1 MSEAQKWLVE
11 FDQTI
16 ILNLKDAP
24 MSWKPPYLSLFFTIL
39 LTVVS
44 VLPGV
49 LPGVLPAQASRPLL
63 KLGSQGVD
71 VLEVQALLQL
81 LGYYDGELDGTYTNH
96 TERAVSEFQKSAGL
110 GQDGILGTST
120 WSKLL
125 PVVHQSAD
133 STTIVKSDTPTKTV
147 PQPVKPAAKK
157 PELKSNPKIEESRT
171 PILRRGAKG
180 NAVYRLQQR
189 LGTLGFLAIGPDGDF
204 GELTEKAVKAAQQ
217 KYKLEADGVVGGA
230 TWNAIG
236 L

>member
-1 MSEAQKWLVE
+1 
-11 FDQTI
+11 
-16 ILNLKDAP
+16 
-24 MSWKPPYLSLFFTIL
+24 MSWKPSYLSLFFTIL

-44 VLPGV
+44 V

-81 LGYYDGELDGTYTNH
+81 LGYYDGELDGTYTDN
-96 TERAVSEFQKSAGL
+96 TARAVTEFQKSAGL

-125 PVVHQSAD
+125 PAVPQSAD
-133 STTIVKSDTPTKTV
+133 KKTIVKSE
-147 PQPVKPAAKK
+147 PQTKPAAPQSLKPDPKK
-157 PELKSNPKIEESRT
+157 PDPKSNPKSEETRT

-180 NAVYRLQQR
+180 DAVYRLQQR
-189 LGTLGFLAIGPDGDF
+189 LGTLGFLTIGPDGDF

>member
-11 FDQTI
+11 FDPAI

-24 MSWKPPYLSLFFTIL
+24 MSWKPSYLSLFFTIL

-44 VLPGV
+44 V

-81 LGYYDGELDGTYTNH
+81 LGYYDGELDGTYTDN
-96 TERAVSEFQKSAGL
+96 TARAVTEFQKSAGL

-125 PVVHQSAD
+125 PA
-133 STTIVKSDTPTKTV
+133 V
-147 PQPVKPAAKK
+147 PQSLKPEPKK
-157 PELKSNPKIEESRT
+157 PDPKSNPKSEETRT

-180 NAVYRLQQR
+180 DAVYRLQQR
-189 LGTLGFLAIGPDGDF
+189 LGTLGFLTIGPDGDF

-217 KYKLEADGVVGGA
+217 KYKLETDGVVGGA

>member
-1 MSEAQKWLVE
+1 
-11 FDQTI
+11 
-16 ILNLKDAP
+16 

-49 LPGVLPAQASRPLL
+49 LSGGLPAQASRPVL

-81 LGYYDGELDGTYTNH
+81 LGYYNGELDGTYTNS

-125 PVVHQSAD
+125 PVVPQSGD
-133 STTIVKSDTPTKTV
+133 STTIVKSNTPTKAA
-147 PQPVKPAAKK
+147 PQPVKSDSKK
-157 PELKSNPKIEESRT
+157 PELKSNPKSEESLT

-189 LGTLGFLAIGPDGDF
+189 LGSLGFLAIGPDGDF

>member
-1 MSEAQKWLVE
+1 MY
-11 FDQTI
+11 
-16 ILNLKDAP
+16 
-24 MSWKPPYLSLFFTIL
+24 WKPPYLSLFFTIL
-39 LTVVS
+39 LTTVS
-44 VLPGV
+44 VSSAILLAIVPAM
-49 LPGVLPAQASRPLL
+49 LPAEASRPLL

-81 LGYYDGELDGTYTNH
+81 LGYYDGELDGTYTDN
-96 TERAVSEFQKSAGL
+96 TERAVTEFQKSAGL
-110 GQDGILGTST
+110 GPDGILGSST
-120 WSKLL
+120 WNKLL
-125 PVVHQSAD
+125 PAVSPSVSPALSQPQAAASKPIVVKPA
-133 STTIVKSDTPTKTV
+133 TPTKPV
-147 PQPVKPAAKK
+147 PQARPAT
-157 PELKSNPKIEESRT
+157 PKNDESKT

-180 NAVYRLQQR
+180 DAVYRLQQR

>member
-1 MSEAQKWLVE
+1 MV
-11 FDQTI
+11 
-16 ILNLKDAP
+16 
-24 MSWKPPYLSLFFTIL
+24 WKPPYLSLFFTIL

-44 VLPGV
+44 V

-81 LGYYDGELDGTYTNH
+81 LGYYDGELDGTYTDH
-96 TERAVSEFQKSAGL
+96 TERAVTEFQKSAGL

-125 PVVHQSAD
+125 PVVPQSAD
-133 STTIVKSDTPTKTV
+133 TRTIVKSDTQTKPI
-147 PQPVKPAAKK
+147 PQAAT
-157 PELKSNPKIEESRT
+157 PKSDESKT

>member
-1 MSEAQKWLVE
+1 MV
-11 FDQTI
+11 
-16 ILNLKDAP
+16 
-24 MSWKPPYLSLFFTIL
+24 WKPPYLSLFFTIL

-44 VLPGV
+44 V

-81 LGYYDGELDGTYTNH
+81 LGYYDGELDGTYTDH
-96 TERAVSEFQKSAGL
+96 TERAVTEFQKSAGL

-125 PVVHQSAD
+125 PVVPQSAYA
-133 STTIVKSDTPTKTV
+133 TTIVKSDTQTKPI
-147 PQPVKPAAKK
+147 PQAAT
-157 PELKSNPKIEESRT
+157 PKSDESKT

>member
-1 MSEAQKWLVE
+1 
-11 FDQTI
+11 
-16 ILNLKDAP
+16 

-39 LTVVS
+39 LTVIS
-44 VLPGV
+44 VFPGV
-49 LPGVLPAQASRPLL
+49 FPAQASRPLL
-63 KLGSQGVD
+63 KFGSQGVD

-81 LGYYDGELDGTYTNH
+81 LGYYDGELDGNYTNQ

-125 PVVHQSAD
+125 PVVPQSAA
-133 STTIVKSDTPTKTV
+133 STTIVKPNTPTKPV
-147 PQPVKPAAKK
+147 PQSVKPAAKN

-217 KYKLEADGVVGGA
+217 KYKLEADGIVGGA

>member
-1 MSEAQKWLVE
+1 
-11 FDQTI
+11 
-16 ILNLKDAP
+16 
-24 MSWKPPYLSLFFTIL
+24 MSWKLPYLSLFFTIL
-39 LTVVS
+39 LTTVS
-44 VLPGV
+44 VSSAMLLAIAP
-49 LPGVLPAQASRPLL
+49 LPAQASRPLL

-81 LGYYDGELDGTYTNH
+81 LGYYDGELDGTYTDN
-96 TERAVSEFQKSAGL
+96 TERAVTEFQKSAGL
-110 GQDGILGTST
+110 GPDGILGTST
-120 WSKLL
+120 WNKLL
-125 PVVHQSAD
+125 PAVSPAVSQSQTAD
-133 STTIVKSDTPTKTV
+133 SKTIEKTIVKSDTPTPTKPV
-147 PQPVKPAAKK
+147 PQARTA
-157 PELKSNPKIEESRT
+157 NPKTDESRT

-189 LGTLGFLAIGPDGDF
+189 LGSLGFLAIGPDGDF

>member
-1 MSEAQKWLVE
+1 
-11 FDQTI
+11 
-16 ILNLKDAP
+16 

-39 LTVVS
+39 LTTISVS
-44 VLPGV
+44 SAILLAFAPS
-49 LPGVLPAQASRPLL
+49 PAQASRPLL

-81 LGYYDGELDGTYTNH
+81 LGYYDGELDGTYTDN
-96 TERAVSEFQKSAGL
+96 TERAVTEFQKSAGL
-110 GQDGILGTST
+110 GPDGILGTST
-120 WSKLL
+120 WNKLL
-125 PVVHQSAD
+125 PSVSQPQTAD
-133 STTIVKSDTPTKTV
+133 SKPIVKSETQPA
-147 PQPVKPAAKK
+147 PQARPAA
-157 PELKSNPKIEESRT
+157 PKNDESKT

-180 NAVYRLQQR
+180 DAVYRLQQR

>member
-1 MSEAQKWLVE
+1 
-11 FDQTI
+11 
-16 ILNLKDAP
+16 
-24 MSWKPPYLSLFFTIL
+24 MSWKLPYLSLFFTIL
-39 LTVVS
+39 LTTVS
-44 VLPGV
+44 VSSAMLLAIAP
-49 LPGVLPAQASRPLL
+49 LPAQASRPLL

-81 LGYYDGELDGTYTNH
+81 LGYYDGELDGTYTDN
-96 TERAVSEFQKSAGL
+96 TERAVTEFQKSAGL
-110 GQDGILGTST
+110 GPDGILGTST
-120 WSKLL
+120 WNKLL
-125 PVVHQSAD
+125 PAVSPAVSQSQTAD
-133 STTIVKSDTPTKTV
+133 SKTIEKTIVKSDTPTKPV
-147 PQPVKPAAKK
+147 PQARTA
-157 PELKSNPKIEESRT
+157 NPKTDESRT

-189 LGTLGFLAIGPDGDF
+189 LGSLGFLAIGPDGDF

>member
-11 FDQTI
+11 FDQMI

-39 LTVVS
+39 LTLVS
-44 VLPGV
+44 VQSAV
-49 LPGVLPAQASRPLL
+49 LPVQASRPLL

-81 LGYYDGELDGTYTNH
+81 LGYYGGELDGTYTDN
-96 TERAVSEFQKSAGL
+96 TARAVTEFQKSAGL
-110 GQDGILGTST
+110 SQDGILGIST

-125 PVVHQSAD
+125 PAVPQLAD
-133 STTIVKSDTPTKTV
+133 SKSGTQTKPA
-147 PQPVKPAAKK
+147 PQPLKPDIKK
-157 PELKSNPKIEESRT
+157 PDLKSNTKSEESRT

-189 LGTLGFLAIGPDGDF
+189 LGSLGFLAIGPDGDF
-204 GELTEKAVKAAQQ
+204 GELTEKAVKSAQK

>member
-1 MSEAQKWLVE
+1 
-11 FDQTI
+11 
-16 ILNLKDAP
+16 

>member
-1 MSEAQKWLVE
+1 MSEAQKRLVE

-16 ILNLKDAP
+16 ILNFKDAP
-24 MSWKPPYLSLFFTIL
+24 MSWKPSYLSLFFTIL

-44 VLPGV
+44 VLSGV

-81 LGYYDGELDGTYTNH
+81 LGYYDGELDGTYTDN
-96 TERAVSEFQKSAGL
+96 TARAVTEFQKSAGL

-125 PVVHQSAD
+125 PAVPQSAD
-133 STTIVKSDTPTKTV
+133 KKTIVKADTSTKPA
-147 PQPVKPAAKK
+147 PQPLKPDLKN
-157 PELKSNPKIEESRT
+157 PDLKSNSKNQESLT

-180 NAVYRLQQR
+180 DAVYRLQQR

>member
-1 MSEAQKWLVE
+1 M
-11 FDQTI
+11 
-16 ILNLKDAP
+16 
-24 MSWKPPYLSLFFTIL
+24 LSG
-39 LTVVS
+39 
-44 VLPGV
+44 VLPG
-49 LPGVLPAQASRPLL
+49 LLSGVLPAQASRPIL

-81 LGYYDGELDGTYTNH
+81 LGYYDGELDGTYTNS

-120 WSKLL
+120 WSKLF
-125 PVVHQSAD
+125 PVVPQSAD
-133 STTIVKSDTPTKTV
+133 STTIVKPDMPTK
-147 PQPVKPAAKK
+147 PAPKPVKPEPKK
-157 PELKSNPKIEESRT
+157 PEMKSNPKNEESST

-180 NAVYRLQQR
+180 DAVYRLQQR
-189 LGTLGFLAIGPDGDF
+189 LGTLRFLAISPDGDF

>member
-1 MSEAQKWLVE
+1 
-11 FDQTI
+11 
-16 ILNLKDAP
+16 
-24 MSWKPPYLSLFFTIL
+24 MSWKTPYLSLFFTIL

-44 VLPGV
+44 VLSGV
-49 LPGVLPAQASRPLL
+49 LSGVSPGVLPAQASRPLL

-81 LGYYDGELDGTYTNH
+81 LGYYDGELDGTYTNQ
-96 TERAVSEFQKSAGL
+96 TERAVIEFQKSAGL

-125 PVVHQSAD
+125 PVVPQSAD
-133 STTIVKSDTPTKTV
+133 SKSDIQIK
-147 PQPVKPAAKK
+147 PVVTDTRR
-157 PELKSNPKIEESRT
+157 PELTSNPPSEESRT
-171 PILRRGAKG
+171 PILRLGAKG

-189 LGTLGFLAIGPDGDF
+189 LGTLGFFTIGPDGDF

>member
-1 MSEAQKWLVE
+1 
-11 FDQTI
+11 
-16 ILNLKDAP
+16 
-24 MSWKPPYLSLFFTIL
+24 MSWKPSHLSLFFTIL
-39 LTVVS
+39 LTTVS
-44 VLPGV
+44 VSSALLLDV
-49 LPGVLPAQASRPLL
+49 AMLPAQASRPLL

-81 LGYYDGELDGTYTNH
+81 LGYYDGALDGTYTDN
-96 TERAVSEFQKSAGL
+96 TQRAVIEFQKSAGL
-110 GQDGILGTST
+110 GSDGILGTST
-120 WSKLL
+120 WNKLL
-125 PVVHQSAD
+125 P
-133 STTIVKSDTPTKTV
+133 TV
-147 PQPVKPAAKK
+147 PQPQTADSKPIVKPDTK
-157 PELKSNPKIEESRT
+157 PVPQARTVNPKNDESKT

>member
-1 MSEAQKWLVE
+1 
-11 FDQTI
+11 
-16 ILNLKDAP
+16 
-24 MSWKPPYLSLFFTIL
+24 MSWKPSYLSLFFTIL

-81 LGYYDGELDGTYTNH
+81 LGYYDGELDGTYTDN
-96 TERAVSEFQKSAGL
+96 TARAVTEFQKSAGL

-125 PVVHQSAD
+125 PAVPQSAD
-133 STTIVKSDTPTKTV
+133 RKTIVTSE
-147 PQPVKPAAKK
+147 PQTKPAAPQSLKPDSKK
-157 PELKSNPKIEESRT
+157 PGPKSNPKSEETRT

-180 NAVYRLQQR
+180 DAVYRLQQR
-189 LGTLGFLAIGPDGDF
+189 LGTLGFLTIGPDGDF

>member
-1 MSEAQKWLVE
+1 MY
-11 FDQTI
+11 
-16 ILNLKDAP
+16 
-24 MSWKPPYLSLFFTIL
+24 WKPPYLSLFFTIL
-39 LTVVS
+39 LTTVS
-44 VLPGV
+44 VSSAILLAVVPAM
-49 LPGVLPAQASRPLL
+49 LPAQASRPLL

-81 LGYYDGELDGTYTNH
+81 LGYYDGELDGTYTDN
-96 TERAVSEFQKSAGL
+96 TERAVAEFQKSAGL
-110 GQDGILGTST
+110 GPDGILGTST
-120 WSKLL
+120 WNKLL
-125 PVVHQSAD
+125 PAVSPSVSPALSQPQAAASKP
-133 STTIVKSDTPTKTV
+133 IVKSDTKPT
-147 PQPVKPAAKK
+147 PQARPA
-157 PELKSNPKIEESRT
+157 PPKSDESKT

-180 NAVYRLQQR
+180 DAVYRLQQR

>member
-1 MSEAQKWLVE
+1 
-11 FDQTI
+11 
-16 ILNLKDAP
+16 
-24 MSWKPPYLSLFFTIL
+24 MSWTPPYLSLFFTIL

-49 LPGVLPAQASRPLL
+49 LSGVLPAQASRPVL

-81 LGYYDGELDGTYTNH
+81 LGYYDGELDGTYTNS

-120 WSKLL
+120 WGKLL
-125 PVVHQSAD
+125 PVV
-133 STTIVKSDTPTKTV
+133 
-147 PQPVKPAAKK
+147 PQPAKPDSKK
-157 PELKSNPKIEESRT
+157 PELKSNPKSEESRT

-180 NAVYRLQQR
+180 DAVYRLQQR
-189 LGTLGFLAIGPDGDF
+189 LGSLGFLAIGPDGDF

>member
-1 MSEAQKWLVE
+1 
-11 FDQTI
+11 
-16 ILNLKDAP
+16 

-39 LTVVS
+39 LTVIS
-44 VLPGV
+44 VLPGS
-49 LPGVLPAQASRPLL
+49 LSGVLPAQASRPVL

-81 LGYYDGELDGTYTNH
+81 LGYYDGELDGTYTNS

-110 GQDGILGTST
+110 GQDGILGAST

-125 PVVHQSAD
+125 PVVPQSEA
-133 STTIVKSDTPTKTV
+133 STPIVNSDTSTKPA
-147 PQPVKPAAKK
+147 PQLVKPVAKK
-157 PELKSNPKIEESRT
+157 PELKSNSKNEESRT

-180 NAVYRLQQR
+180 DAVYRLQQR
-189 LGTLGFLAIGPDGDF
+189 LGTLGFLAINPDGDF

>member
-1 MSEAQKWLVE
+1 
-11 FDQTI
+11 
-16 ILNLKDAP
+16 
-24 MSWKPPYLSLFFTIL
+24 MSWKPPYSSLFFTIL
-39 LTVVS
+39 LTIVPA
-44 VLPGV
+44 LPGV

-81 LGYYDGELDGTYTNH
+81 LGYYGGELDGTYTDN
-96 TERAVSEFQKSAGL
+96 TERAVTEFQKSAGL
-110 GQDGILGTST
+110 GQDGILGIST

-125 PVVHQSAD
+125 PAVPQSTNSA
-133 STTIVKSDTPTKTV
+133 TIVKSDTQTKPA
-147 PQPVKPAAKK
+147 PQPLKPDIKK
-157 PELKSNPKIEESRT
+157 PDLKSNTKSEESRT

-204 GELTEKAVKAAQQ
+204 GELTEKAVKSAQQ
-217 KYKLEADGVVGGA
+217 KYNLEADGVVGGA

>member
-11 FDQTI
+11 FDQMI

-39 LTVVS
+39 LTLVS
-44 VLPGV
+44 VQSAV
-49 LPGVLPAQASRPLL
+49 LPVQASRPLL

-81 LGYYDGELDGTYTNH
+81 LGYYGGELDGTYTDN
-96 TERAVSEFQKSAGL
+96 TARAVTEFQKSAGL
-110 GQDGILGTST
+110 SQDGILGIST

-125 PVVHQSAD
+125 PAVPQLAD
-133 STTIVKSDTPTKTV
+133 SKSGTQTKPA
-147 PQPVKPAAKK
+147 PQPLKPDIKK
-157 PELKSNPKIEESRT
+157 PDLKSNTKSEESRT

-189 LGTLGFLAIGPDGDF
+189 LGSLGFLAIGPDGDF
-204 GELTEKAVKAAQQ
+204 GELTEKAVKAAQK

>member
-1 MSEAQKWLVE
+1 MV
-11 FDQTI
+11 
-16 ILNLKDAP
+16 
-24 MSWKPPYLSLFFTIL
+24 WKPSYLPLFFTIL
-39 LTVVS
+39 LSVVS
-44 VLPGV
+44 VLSGV
-49 LPGVLPAQASRPLL
+49 LPGVLPAQANRPLL

-81 LGYYDGELDGTYTNH
+81 LGYYDGELDGTYTDS
-96 TERAVSEFQKSAGL
+96 TARAVTEFQKSAGL

-125 PVVHQSAD
+125 PAVPQSVD
-133 STTIVKSDTPTKTV
+133 KKTIVQSESQPKPAPQPPQPDPKSDET
-147 PQPVKPAAKK
+147 
-157 PELKSNPKIEESRT
+157 RT

>member
-1 MSEAQKWLVE
+1 
-11 FDQTI
+11 
-16 ILNLKDAP
+16 

-44 VLPGV
+44 VLSGV
-49 LPGVLPAQASRPLL
+49 LPGLLSGVLPAQASRPIL

-81 LGYYDGELDGTYTNH
+81 LGYYDGDLDGTYTNS

-120 WSKLL
+120 WSKLF
-125 PVVHQSAD
+125 PVVPQSAD
-133 STTIVKSDTPTKTV
+133 STTIVKPDTPTK
-147 PQPVKPAAKK
+147 PAPKPVKPEPKK
-157 PELKSNPKIEESRT
+157 PELKSNPKNEESRT

-180 NAVYRLQQR
+180 DAVYRLQQR
-189 LGTLGFLAIGPDGDF
+189 LGTLRFLAISPDGDF

-217 KYKLEADGVVGGA
+217 KYKLEPDGVVGGA

>member
-1 MSEAQKWLVE
+1 
-11 FDQTI
+11 
-16 ILNLKDAP
+16 
-24 MSWKPPYLSLFFTIL
+24 MSWKPSYLFLFSTIS
-39 LTVVS
+39 LTVISVLS
-44 VLPGV
+44 AVLPGV
-49 LPGVLPAQASRPLL
+49 LPGTLPAQASRPLL

-81 LGYYDGELDGTYTNH
+81 LGYYDGELDGTYTND
-96 TERAVSEFQKSAGL
+96 TVRAVTEFQKSAGL
-110 GQDGILGTST
+110 GQDGILGAST

-125 PVVHQSAD
+125 PATPQSED
-133 STTIVKSDTPTKTV
+133 KKTIVTSDS
-147 PQPVKPAAKK
+147 QPKPVAQPLK
-157 PELKSNPKIEESRT
+157 PDIKSNESRT

-180 NAVYRLQQR
+180 DAVYRLQQR
-189 LGTLGFLAIGPDGDF
+189 LGRLGFLAIGPDGDF

>member
-1 MSEAQKWLVE
+1 
-11 FDQTI
+11 
-16 ILNLKDAP
+16 

-49 LPGVLPAQASRPLL
+49 LSGVLPAQASRPIL

-81 LGYYDGELDGTYTNH
+81 LGYYDGELDGTYTNF
-96 TERAVSEFQKSAGL
+96 TQQAVSEFQKSAGL

-125 PVVHQSAD
+125 PVVPQSAA
-133 STTIVKSDTPTKTV
+133 STTIVKPNTPTKPV
-147 PQPVKPAAKK
+147 PQPVKPDSKK
-157 PELKSNPKIEESRT
+157 PELKSNPKNEESRT

-180 NAVYRLQQR
+180 DAVYRLQQR
-189 LGTLGFLAIGPDGDF
+189 LATLGFLTIGPDGDF
-204 GELTEKAVKAAQQ
+204 GDLTEKAVKAAQQ